1 MRQVFLLISVFVL
14 SFAVF
19 AGTEKANNVVEA
31 AAPAECNLPAETSAV
46 KLAPKT
52 PADASKTLTPAEQK
66 KQFKARRKLIKKLV
80 KAYHKAPEAE
90 KPAIKAQLAEVVSQ
104 GVDAGLVYVKAR
116 IAAERANLDN
126 WETKV
131 KAEESNL
138 PAVKAQRVED
148 LLSGEAKRKHKAAK
162 KAWKKQMKDAKRQ
175 MR

>member
-1 MRQVFLLISVFVL
+1 MRKIFLMS
-14 SFAVF
+14 AVF
-19 AGTEKANNVVEA
+19 TLAVCAFAQAEKADNFVEA
-31 AAPAECNLPAETSAV
+31 GAPAECNLPVEAAAVKSAPQVPAETQ
-46 KLAPKT
+46 
-52 PADASKTLTPAEQK
+52 KTLTPADQK

-80 KAYHKAPEAE
+80 KAYRKASEAE

-104 GVDAGLVYVKAR
+104 GVDAGISYVKAR

-126 WETKV
+126 WEDKI
-131 KAEESNL
+131 KAEETDL

-162 KAWKKQMKDAKRQ
+162 KAWKKQMKEAKRH

>member
-1 MRQVFLLISVFVL
+1 MKKVFLTV
-14 SFAVF
+14 AVF
-19 AGTEKANNVVEA
+19 AFASASFAKAERADNFVEA
-31 AAPAECNLPAETSAV
+31 GAPAECNLPVEAAAVKSAPQVPAETQ
-46 KLAPKT
+46 
-52 PADASKTLTPAEQK
+52 KTLTPADQK

-80 KAYHKAPEAE
+80 KAYRKASEAE

-104 GVDAGLVYVKAR
+104 GVDAGISYVKAR

-126 WETKV
+126 WEDKI
-131 KAEESNL
+131 KAEETDL

-162 KAWKKQMKDAKRQ
+162 KAWKKQMKEAKRH